1 MSNKAPRAPANNRGP
16 NDSIDARG
24 TRHDELAHGL
34 SALRRPP
41 MRLRPTLQLL
51 QVQLYEFFP
60 FIQQQN
66 DSAAQYK
73 NDGNQDEP
81 TFIEREREN
90 DSSTRPFHFP
100 FFTTASSRSLC
111 LSDDLLSSVLDVVYT
126 LIWLA
131 KMMLLII
138 G

>member
-1 MSNKAPRAPANNRGP
+1 
-16 NDSIDARG
+16 
-24 TRHDELAHGL
+24 
-34 SALRRPP
+34 

-100 FFTTASSRSLC
+100 FFTTASS
-111 LSDDLLSSVLDVVYT
+111 VLDVVYT

-131 KMMLLII
+131 KLMLLII